1 MKDPKTKKSPDSIHN
16 NIEQRESNRSDISI
30 NTNLKVFNGF
40 IGNDEFV
47 TKLNQK
53 NNNIK
58 KENEENKDKINKE
71 EKNIENKK
79 EKETSKTENTK
90 TQFFLSSLP
99 KKDINNIN
107 RNKNI
112 MIDILSFGNGNL
124 LNNKSNDN
132 SSQNSQNGAEI
143 PQTEKNQLNNSNNS
157 SHSSS
162 IDKKSNNN
170 SFENN
175 DNNNNI
181 NSIIPPGAFMTTE
194 GILNMNNDAS
204 SSNSNNSQ
212 NNSPHENVFWKM
224 RHEDENSKE
233 KNDNSIKQN
242 SLFDNNNKNIS
253 DIFYRGFNNVVDCFT
268 VATIEKGVA
277 LLVSNDDC
285 IFTLPTFLLPK
296 GVKVGNM
303 YKFNIDENQKKEDID
318 KEIKQMQQNFVLL
331 NKKNNENQ
339 ENNNG

>member
-1 MKDPKTKKSPDSIHN
+1 MKDPKTKKSQDSLIN
-16 NIEQRESNRSDISI
+16 NNEQRESNRSDISA

-40 IGNDEFV
+40 IGNDDFI
-47 TKLNQK
+47 TKLKQK
-53 NNNIK
+53 NQNIK
-58 KENEENKDKINKE
+58 KEDEEYIKNQNEK
-71 EKNIENKK
+71 EKNIENN
-79 EKETSKTENTK
+79 EKENSNPENPK
-90 TQFFLSSLP
+90 NQFFLSSLP
-99 KKDINNIN
+99 KKDTNNIN

-132 SSQNSQNGAEI
+132 SSQNSQNGAEQ
-143 PQTEKNQLNNSNNS
+143 PQTEKNNLNISNNS

-175 DNNNNI
+175 DNNNNF

-204 SSNSNNSQ
+204 SSNSNSQ
-212 NNSPHENVFWKM
+212 NNSPHENVFSKM
-224 RHEDENSKE
+224 RHEEENFKE
-233 KNDNSIKQN
+233 KNE
-242 SLFDNNNKNIS
+242 NKNLNLDNKNSFS
-253 DIFYRGFNNVVDCFT
+253 DVFYRSFNNVVDCFT

-296 GVKVGNM
+296 GVKVGNV
-303 YKFNIDENQKKEDID
+303 YKFAIDENEKKDEID
-318 KEIKQMQQNFVLL
+318 KEIQQMQQKFILFGKKKEKDGI
-331 NKKNNENQ
+331 NK
-339 ENNNG
+339 

>member
-1 MKDPKTKKSPDSIHN
+1 MKESKKIYESISNNNEQKDS
-16 NIEQRESNRSDISI
+16 SRSDISM
-30 NTNLKVFNGF
+30 NTNKKVFNGF

-47 TKLNQK
+47 KKLNT
-53 NNNIK
+53 
-58 KENEENKDKINKE
+58 KIVKQ
-71 EKNIENKK
+71 KK
-79 EKETSKTENTK
+79 EKEKEKEKENEK
-90 TQFFLSSLP
+90 EKEKEVQKPNQFFLSSLP
-99 KKDINNIN
+99 KTDPNIN
-107 RNKNI
+107 RRNI
-112 MIDILSFGNGNL
+112 MIDILSFGNGNI

-132 SSQNSQNGAEI
+132 SSQNSQNGAEQ
-143 PQTEKNQLNNSNNS
+143 PQKDKENNTLNISNNSDHSSSIEKKSNNS
-157 SHSSS
+157 SKS
-162 IDKKSNNN
+162 I
-170 SFENN
+170 ENN
-175 DNNNNI
+175 DINNNN

-204 SSNSNNSQ
+204 SDNSNSNNS

-318 KEIKQMQQNFVLL
+318 KEIKQMQQNFVLF

>member
-71 EKNIENKK
+71 EKNIENKKEK

-212 NNSPHENVFWKM
+212 NNSPHENVFSKM
-224 RHEDENSKE
+224 RHDEENIKE
-233 KNDNSIKQN
+233 KNESFNKNSNLDNS
-242 SLFDNNNKNIS
+242 KNTS
-253 DIFYRGFNNVVDCFT
+253 GDVFYRSFNNVVDCFT

-296 GVKVGNM
+296 GVKVGNV
-303 YKFNIDENQKKEDID
+303 YKFAIDENEKKEDID
-318 KEIKQMQQNFVLL
+318 NEIQQMQQKFILFG
-331 NKKNNENQ
+331 KKKEKD
-339 ENNNG
+339 EKK

>member
-1 MKDPKTKKSPDSIHN
+1 MKDPKTKKSQDSLN
-16 NIEQRESNRSDISI
+16 NNNEQSNRSDISI

-58 KENEENKDKINKE
+58 KENEENKDKINE
-71 EKNIENKK
+71 EENKTENK
-79 EKETSKTENTK
+79 EKETSKIENPK
-90 TQFFLSSLP
+90 NQFFLSSLP

-212 NNSPHENVFWKM
+212 NNSPHENVFSKM
-224 RHEDENSKE
+224 RHDEENIKE
-233 KNDNSIKQN
+233 KNENI
-242 SLFDNNNKNIS
+242 NKNINLDNS
-253 DIFYRGFNNVVDCFT
+253 KNIFGDVFYRSFNNVVDCFT

-296 GVKVGNM
+296 GVKVGNV
-303 YKFNIDENQKKEDID
+303 YKFAIDENEKKEDID
-318 KEIKQMQQNFVLL
+318 NEIQQMQQKFILFG
-331 NKKNNENQ
+331 KKKEKD
-339 ENNNG
+339 EKK